1 MTGGGVWME
10 SLLSLL
16 SPPLSPPQAVS
27 PRHMARASMNA
38 VKILPYFITI
48 SPCLQIPAAPWW
60 RKTRHIFL
68 AASYRP
74 QMMRKLCIISI
85 VHREVSPFHS
95 PVVSICR
102 PCRQSAACRT
112 AALSPLRSGGGA
124 CPECAA
130 APAPPA
136 FRAAFAAYTIRN
148 DKKCGL
154 ARKKYTNILQILENY
169 FLFPP
174 PVLY

>member
-38 VKILPYFITI
+38 VKNFTVFHNNISLP
-48 SPCLQIPAAPWW
+48 SDSCRPMVEEGAPYL
-60 RKTRHIFL
+60 L

-74 QMMRKLCIISI
+74 QMMRRLCIISI
-85 VHREVSPFHS
+85 VHRDISPFHS

-112 AALSPLRSGGGA
+112 AALSPLRSSGVPA
-124 CPECAA
+124 RNVAA

-136 FRAAFAAYTIRN
+136 FRAAF
-148 DKKCGL
+148 CGIHYPKMTKMCL
-154 ARKKYTNILQILENY
+154 ARKKYKKY
-169 FLFPP
+169 CK
-174 PVLY
+174 